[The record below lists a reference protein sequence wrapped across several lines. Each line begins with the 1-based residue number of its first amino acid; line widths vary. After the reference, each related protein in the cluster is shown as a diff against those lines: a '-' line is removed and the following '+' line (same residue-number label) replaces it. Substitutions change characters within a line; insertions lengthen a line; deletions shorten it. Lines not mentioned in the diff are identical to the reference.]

1 MTTDLVIVTEASDK
15 YFKYSI
21 TSTCSFLE
29 NNKWFRGQLYFLINS
44 QNPLS
49 NANKAILLSIYPDVT
64 FINIETSRLFKLVEA
79 KFHKLHTYPMA
90 SIQDLSKIAALDSF
104 KENVFY
110 FSNFCLFLND
120 VSSIFKTEGDFIFS
134 ETVELFYLKRYYV
147 DIPSLKYS
155 IENVNSLGLGQTHSF
170 ICNMLKS
177 TSQCKQI
184 SEKLFS
190 SKEFLDSKFIQ
201 LQHKLKT
208 SNCIYFN
215 DLLSQETA
223 RKNPIVLSPNRSNSK
238 INRVWLNKSNEYNR
252 QATQIRSNFVYNYLK
267 IVESSREKTQTA
279 DFTRK
284 MDAVNRLL
292 MESSRESSNYQLNKS
307 KLIASIAETDNLI
320 ANGFTETQ
328 PVNGYDTACVIA
340 FKGRHRMVELNVE
353 TLCKQTILPAIVLVI
368 SNTADAQF
376 CKELKKK
383 YDNVFFT
390 IHQNYPIGGKW
401 QAGVTYAN
409 RLNVKGLM
417 ILGSDDLLSLN
428 YFSECY
434 SGIDEGFGS
443 SRNGF
448 DLVGNRSWYIY
459 DLDKNL
465 YFLQYKPE
473 VPIFLGGGKM
483 FSKNFLDKVNWQIF
497 KTLRPIHLDDFGYDL
512 VKEHG
517 NSMKLVSLDSF
528 ILSIKGSWE
537 VINQTKQILA
547 ASSRIT
553 HKKIELLKKAELIN
567 SLKITNIDDYLT

>member
-44 QNPLS
+44 KNPLS
-49 NANKAILLSIYPDVT
+49 NANKAILLSIYPKVA
-64 FINIETSRLFKLVEA
+64 FINTETSRIFKLVEA

-90 SIQDLSKIAALDSF
+90 SIQDLSKIAALDSL

-134 ETVELFYLKRYYV
+134 ETAELFYLKRYYI
-147 DIPSLKYS
+147 DIPSLEDS
-155 IENVNSLGLGQTHSF
+155 IESVNSLGLGQTHLF
-170 ICNMLKS
+170 MCNMLKS
-177 TSQCKQI
+177 KSQCKQI

-190 SKEFLDSKFIQ
+190 SKEFLDNKFIQ

-208 SNCIYFN
+208 ANCIYFN
-215 DLLSQETA
+215 DLLSQETV
-223 RKNPIVLSPNRSNSK
+223 RNKSIVLSPNRSTSK
-238 INRVWLNKSNEYNR
+238 INRVWLSKSNEYTIKS
-252 QATQIRSNFVYNYLK
+252 TQIRSNFIYNYVE
-267 IVESSREKTQTA
+267 IVDSSRDKTHTTE
-279 DFTRK
+279 FTRK
-284 MDAVNRLL
+284 MNAVNRLL
-292 MESSRESSNYQLNKS
+292 MESSRESSNYQLDKS
-307 KLIASIAETDNLI
+307 KLIASIAETDTLI
-320 ANGFTETQ
+320 ANGFSETP

-340 FKGRHRMVELNVE
+340 FKGRHRMIELNVE
-353 TLCKQTILPAIVLVI
+353 TLCKQTILPAIVLVA
-368 SNTADAQF
+368 SDSVDAQF

-383 YDNVFFT
+383 YNNVFFT

-401 QAGVTYAN
+401 QAGVDYAK

-434 SGIDEGFGS
+434 SSIDEGFGS

-459 DLDKNL
+459 DINKNL

-497 KTLRPIHLDDFGYDL
+497 KTLRPIHLDEFGYDL
-512 VKEHG
+512 VKKHG
-517 NSMKLVSLDSF
+517 NSMKLVSVDSF

-537 VINQTKQILA
+537 VINQTKQILS

-553 HKKIELLKKAELIN
+553 HKKIELLERAELIN